1 MRLSK
6 EIYESE
12 TIYDKRR
19 RWNSSFAEK
28 KKEDGFV
35 HIHMRVR
42 PEVRTSIAVLKK
54 LYGLKNAE
62 QVLEKM
68 ISDALAAEGRS
79 LGDITVTGAM
89 QTHANN
95 ENCATVDDIFD
106 GKTLEQICEPFYNI
120 LNH

>member
-1 MRLSK
+1 MRLNK
-6 EIYESE
+6 KIDESE

-19 RWNSSFAEK
+19 RWNSSFAKK

-68 ISDALAAEGRS
+68 ISDALAAEGKS
-79 LGDITVTGAM
+79 LSDITLTGANR
-89 QTHANN
+89 THVDNKN
-95 ENCATVDDIFD
+95 GATITDIFD
-106 GKTLEQICEPFYNI
+106 GKTLEQICEPFYKI